1 MHYFKTALMGI
12 FLLSSAGIQ
21 AADESGNFVYKGAG
35 ITSCSDFVSARKQGG
50 NTYFMYGGWIEGFI
64 SGANLYEQATYD
76 LLPWQNT
83 DLLAA
88 SLAKYCTS
96 QPDEPF
102 HRAVTRM
109 MQSLYAQRLQS
120 SSPIVVLKSDENSV
134 AVYKEVIVRMQKRLT
149 EKGHY
154 TGESH
159 GVFDQ
164 ATRDAVLAFQAARGI
179 QATGLPDMVTLV
191 HLMSGSD

>member
-1 MHYFKTALMGI
+1 MQFFKTAVLGLV
-12 FLLSSAGIQ
+12 LLGSAGTQ

-35 ITSCSDFVSARKQGG
+35 INSCADFVSARKQGG

-64 SGANLYEQATYD
+64 SGANLYEENTFD
-76 LLPWQNT
+76 LLPWQST

-88 SLAKYCTS
+88 SLAKYCGS
-96 QPDEPF
+96 HPNEPF

-109 MQSLYAQRLQS
+109 MQSLYPQRLQS
-120 SSPIVVLKSDENSV
+120 SSPIVVVKSDENRV
-134 AVYKEVIVRMQKRLT
+134 AAYKAVIVRMQERLT

-164 ATRDAVLAFQAARGI
+164 ATRDAVLAFQAAHGI

-191 HLMSGSD
+191 HLMSESD